1 MKYYLNKRTLLK
13 LAMLASGFIAGLT
26 QAAEYRYLFGIA
38 NQSSDN
44 ITQRPGGESGSATTG
59 TIELSLASTE
69 SIDFTYDL
77 GLRLNRINYSVAGL
91 ESEDSKGFEGNVNS
105 QPRASNFSVLGLGSI
120 TQVPVNRFQTQQV
133 NNLREERALAI
144 MPAYFV
150 RLNNLDRITF
160 TGMKVKFDSET
171 ANQAPGQIDN
181 SRDVNEFAAE
191 LQRQINP
198 TNFISLVAKKSS
210 TDFTASSQVGV
221 IDYDKEEYYL
231 KWRSDGPTNRILAEF
246 GRSKLTDQLGREL
259 QADLQLFNLF
269 RQVNRNQTIEYR
281 FSDGIQGAVSTNLA
295 TDRIVINQRNE
306 VIPSAQLAREHSL
319 SYAYN
324 ALFLR
329 TALSI
334 NQREISQVFSTNNEV
349 QEGARLSFS
358 YALSRLIGTPLDSRI
373 ELVIDKNQSEF
384 DSEQT
389 QITDTQLTQVSLIYR
404 HMYSQTLSMFIELQS
419 RRSKELSADLSIGR
433 NDSDSIFLGFTYSDF
448 GRF

>member
-1 MKYYLNKRTLLK
+1 MKNYLNKRILLK
-13 LAMLASGFIAGLT
+13 LACVAGIFFVGLAEAT
-26 QAAEYRYLFGIA
+26 EYRYLFGLA

-59 TIELSLASTE
+59 SLELSLASTE

-77 GLRLNRINYSVAGL
+77 GLRLNRINYSVSGL
-91 ESEDSKGFEGNVNS
+91 ESEDTKSFEGNVNY
-105 QPRASNFSVLGLGSI
+105 QPRSANFSVLGLGSI

-133 NNLREERALAI
+133 NNLREERAVAL

-150 RLNNLDRITF
+150 RLNTLDRITF

-171 ANQAPGQIDN
+171 SNQAPAQLDN

-198 TNFISLVAKKSS
+198 TNFISLVAKKST
-210 TDFTASSQVGV
+210 TDFTADSQQGV
-221 IDYDKEEYYL
+221 IDYDKQEYYL
-231 KWRSDGPTNRILAEF
+231 KWRSDGSTNRILAEL
-246 GRSKLTDQLGREL
+246 GRSKLTDQQGREL
-259 QADLQLFNLF
+259 DADLHLFNIF

-281 FSDGIQGAVSTNLA
+281 FTNGIQGAVSTNLA

-319 SYAYN
+319 SYAYT

-329 TALSI
+329 TALSV
-334 NQREISQVFSTNNEV
+334 NQREISQVFTPNKEL
-349 QEGARLSFS
+349 QKGARLAFS
-358 YALSRLIGTPLDSRI
+358 YGLSRLLGTPLDSRV
-373 ELVIDKNQSEF
+373 ELVFDKNESEF
-384 DSEQT
+384 DSAQT